1 MFDFF
6 KKKRKEDENK
16 KEYLEETY
24 QDDEVEEEW
33 QVEDEYEEDFKPLE
47 GGETLVFESSNVD
60 LEEESSHD
68 ESEHNEN
75 LDSNPIST
83 EYLTNASNFNYEESN
98 NYEKE
103 EIYNQSYE
111 ESENKGFFG
120 KLRDGLLK
128 TRDQFSSQIKNLFTS
143 NVKIDDEM
151 YEELEDI
158 LISADIGM
166 ETTLAIVDSLRY
178 EINERNIKNSDEI
191 YPLLEEIMVRHLDRD
206 NLDNDLNFKNN
217 ELAIILVIGVNG
229 VGKTTTIGKLAYN
242 LEKEGKSVMLAAA
255 DTFRAAAIEQL
266 GEWADK
272 ANVEMI
278 AHSEGADPS
287 AVIFDAIK
295 SAKNKDIDVL
305 ICDTAGRLH
314 NKKNLMKELEKIN
327 KTIDSHAGSATRENL
342 LVLDA
347 TTGQNAVNQLRE
359 FKNVTDITGLI
370 LTKLDG
376 TAKGGIIFP
385 LQYELNVPVKYIGL
399 GEGIDNLEKFDSK
412 SFVDAMF

>member
-6 KKKRKEDENK
+6 KKKKKEDENK

-47 GGETLVFESSNVD
+47 GGETLVFESSNAD
-60 LEEESSHD
+60 LEEESSYD

-75 LDSNPIST
+75 LDSNHIST
-83 EYLTNASNFNYEESN
+83 EDLTNASDFNYEESN
-98 NYEKE
+98 NYKKE

-178 EINERNIKNSDEI
+178 EINERNIKDSDEI

>member
-6 KKKRKEDENK
+6 KKKKKEDENK

-47 GGETLVFESSNVD
+47 GRETLVFESSNVD
-60 LEEESSHD
+60 LEEESSHG

-111 ESENKGFFG
+111 ESENKGFFE

-178 EINERNIKNSDEI
+178 EINERNIKDSDEI

-206 NLDNDLNFKNN
+206 NLDNDLNFRNN